1 MNGLVLEGL
10 KRSATFFGIVGA
22 KITLD
27 AYVGAY
33 PAVYQLHTSLVF
45 FVKKMLHFMITLR
58 KMLKFEMEIVSSIVR
73 FIHCFSCVLHFL
85 LDKLTVKRI

>member
-10 KRSATFFGIVGA
+10 KRSATFFGIVDA

-27 AYVGAY
+27 ACVGAY

-45 FVKKMLHFMITLR
+45 FVKKMLHFMITL
-58 KMLKFEMEIVSSIVR
+58 
-73 FIHCFSCVLHFL
+73 
-85 LDKLTVKRI
+85 